1 MLSKLIYDDGRGF
14 DPELQSGKGF
24 GIVGMHERIQSL
36 GGQLIIAARN
46 WSDSKPHR
54 CRLGKQRKLN
64 VNDRTQVVIITLK
77 RGIVTLP

>member
-1 MLSKLIYDDGRGF
+1 
-14 DPELQSGKGF
+14 
-24 GIVGMHERIQSL
+24 MHERIQSL

-46 WSDSKPHR
+46 WSESKPHR

-64 VNDRTQVVIITLK
+64 VNDRTQAVIIALK